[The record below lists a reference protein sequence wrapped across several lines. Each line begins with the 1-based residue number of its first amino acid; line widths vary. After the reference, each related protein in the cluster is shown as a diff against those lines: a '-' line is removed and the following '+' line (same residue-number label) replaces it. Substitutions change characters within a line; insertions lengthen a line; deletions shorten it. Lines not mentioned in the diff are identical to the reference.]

1 MLDVKNLKPGQ
12 IIKYSAGFN
21 NEPKIE
27 SLWILLEEE
36 EHPAGDDPPL
46 HQQQIES
53 GERRTFKLY
62 HLYDSRNSIDTSRNV
77 SYSFGPHNA
86 SSFAL
91 EVT

>member
-36 EHPAGDDPPL
+36 EHPESDILPTWRKD
-46 HQQQIES
+46 IES

-62 HLYDSRNSIDTSRNV
+62 HLYDSRNSIDTNCNV
-77 SYSFGPHNA
+77 SYCFGPHNS
-86 SSFAL
+86 SSFTL
-91 EVT
+91 EVA

>member
-1 MLDVKNLKPGQ
+1 VLDVKNLKPGQ

-36 EHPAGDDPPL
+36 EHPESDILPNWRKD
-46 HQQQIES
+46 IES

-62 HLYDSRNSIDTSRNV
+62 HLYDSRNSIDTNCNV
-77 SYSFGPHNA
+77 SYCFGPHNS
-86 SSFAL
+86 SSFTL
-91 EVT
+91 EVK

>member
-36 EHPAGDDPPL
+36 EHPESAVLL
-46 HQQQIES
+46 HQQQIKS
-53 GERRTFKLY
+53 GERRSFKLY

>member
-21 NEPKIE
+21 NKPKIE

-36 EHPAGDDPPL
+36 EHPAGDVLL
-46 HQQQIES
+46 HTQQIES